1 MLDETVSVWFALQ
14 ILVRQHGFTS
24 GRCVV
29 CSDLRAKARRWD
41 EKMLNQLKARKEKLM
56 EERKEAMKKQRKES
70 ELNTVRSQIKGL
82 ETRLKY
88 SQNDLET
95 TVCAC
100 GNPKIQQPIT
110 CFSLLLLIISRI
122 NV

>member
-1 MLDETVSVWFALQ
+1 
-14 ILVRQHGFTS
+14 
-24 GRCVV
+24 
-29 CSDLRAKARRWD
+29 
-41 EKMLNQLKARKEKLM
+41 MLNQLKARKERLM

-95 TVCAC
+95 TVSDCC
-100 GNPKIQQPIT
+100 RRHKTHTPL
-110 CFSLLLLIISRI
+110 S
-122 NV
+122 V

>member
-1 MLDETVSVWFALQ
+1 
-14 ILVRQHGFTS
+14 
-24 GRCVV
+24 
-29 CSDLRAKARRWD
+29 
-41 EKMLNQLKARKEKLM
+41 MLNQLKARKERLM

-100 GNPKIQQPIT
+100 GNPKIQHPIT

-122 NV
+122 SV

>member
-1 MLDETVSVWFALQ
+1 MD
-14 ILVRQHGFTS
+14 
-24 GRCVV
+24 
-29 CSDLRAKARRWD
+29 SDLRAKARRWD

-56 EERKEAMKKQRKES
+56 DERKEVMKKQRKES

-95 TVCAC
+95 TV
-100 GNPKIQQPIT
+100 
-110 CFSLLLLIISRI
+110 SRSDY
-122 NV
+122 VGYVLFPGLSALSFLFE